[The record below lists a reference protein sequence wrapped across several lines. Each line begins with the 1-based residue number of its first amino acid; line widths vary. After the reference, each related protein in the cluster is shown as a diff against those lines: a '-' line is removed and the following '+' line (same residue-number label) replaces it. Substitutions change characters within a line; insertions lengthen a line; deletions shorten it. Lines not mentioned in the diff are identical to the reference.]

1 MKLPLFSKKKPN
13 PARVLWVP
21 AAETQRASGL
31 TKQDI
36 LAKPLSSY
44 PAKSDVSEDCCRLP
58 HPGRLP
64 GSCPEQPA
72 RAALSCCLHA
82 VEKAIK
88 LTGFFKF

>member
-31 TKQDI
+31 TKQGI

-44 PAKSDVSEDCCRLP
+44 PAKFDVSEDCCRLP

-64 GSCPEQPA
+64 GSRRGFCSPSSRLAPPSL
-72 RAALSCCLHA
+72 AASMQ
-82 VEKAIK
+82 
-88 LTGFFKF
+88 